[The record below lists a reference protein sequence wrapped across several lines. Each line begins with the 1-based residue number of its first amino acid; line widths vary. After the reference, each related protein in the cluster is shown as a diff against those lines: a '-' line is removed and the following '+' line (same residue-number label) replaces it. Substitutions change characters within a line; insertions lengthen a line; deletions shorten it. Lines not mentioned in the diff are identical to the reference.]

1 MKQKNILF
9 SYLQIF
15 AALLVACLAVSAYGQ
30 FYNQW
35 QQPYPYQA
43 VNLQQ
48 PGVDPAQQA
57 KLAGQATN
65 LLKQLL
71 QRAGELI
78 DYIPDNAAQAPLPAA
93 VPAAYAA
100 Y

>member
-1 MKQKNILF
+1 M
-9 SYLQIF
+9 QIF

-30 FYNQW
+30 FY

-43 VNLQQ
+43 ANLQQ